1 MSDRD
6 TAVLAGPPRFFSQMT
21 PAKRIGSEGD
31 APIALRRIACGLV
44 LFAAIVVAFW
54 PQAAHAQYTNTT
66 IYSFCV
72 LSSCTDGANPGG
84 AFVADPQ
91 GNLYGTVLVGGA
103 NDLGAVYELTPPPG
117 GSGVWTDTLLYSF
130 CSQGPPC
137 ADGESPQTGVI
148 RDANG
153 NLYGTTLTGGSRSNE
168 GTVFEVSPPQG
179 GHGPWTETVLYAFC
193 TSGTCTDGNQ
203 PLGGL
208 TFDSHGNLYGTT
220 TGGGPHGQGV
230 VFELSPSG
238 GGQWAYNILYGFCA
252 QQGCADGRTPQYGSL
267 VFDAA
272 GNLYGTTQGGGS
284 QNYGTVFE
292 LTPSGGSWTE
302 TVLHS
307 FCSATNCTD
316 GEEPIGGVVLD
327 AHGNIYGVTPGGGT
341 QNLGVAYELSQSGG
355 SWTETVL
362 QNFCDNCTSGY
373 HPQQTMIL
381 DGNGNLYGSTYQGG
395 TLARGVAFE
404 LSPIGGGQ
412 WTETVLYNF
421 CSVGAC
427 LDGAYPQSPM
437 LFDPQGNLYGV
448 ASAGQWGGGVAFEL
462 SPHLT
467 PTSTTLTSAPNPSAY
482 GQSVSLAATVNAQ
495 DGSLP
500 AGTVTFESNG
510 VQIGSAPLNNQ
521 GQAVLT
527 YNALPA
533 GTDNLV
539 AMYGGSTTLAPSTS
553 NTVMQVVNRDATHTT
568 VASSPNPSTSG
579 EQVTITAN
587 ITPAG
592 PPTGTVGFASNGVA
606 ISGCTAVTLNS
617 GTAQCV
623 TSSLAVGTD
632 VVVATYSGD
641 GNYAGSNGSV
651 TQIVNPIPLALQLVT
666 LPPCRIVDTRNLD
679 GTFGGPPIP
688 GNTARAFPLGQSGNP
703 CGIPSNAVAY
713 SLNVTVIPQTTLGY
727 LTIWPTGEGQP
738 TVSTLNSLDGRIK
751 ANAVIIPAGASSGSV
766 SLFVTNTTNVVLDIN
781 GYFIPSNSST
791 LAFYPLTPCRVV
803 DTRHPNGPL
812 GSPYLMHGQERDFPL
827 LESPCIPS
835 SANVQAYSLNFT
847 VVPKTPGGVAYL
859 TVWPQGQS
867 KPLVST
873 LNDLTNTIVANAA
886 IVPAGTGGEGGVATY
901 ASNDTDLIIDINGY
915 FAAPASGG
923 LSFYALTPCRVI
935 DTRHV
940 GNGQPFTGELTVP
953 VETSPCGPPVTAE
966 GYVFNATVVP
976 TGSLG
981 YLTLW
986 PDTEN
991 QPVVSTLNA
1000 LDSAI
1005 TSNMAIVPNVNGK
1018 TDAFASGVTQ
1028 LILDINGYFA
1038 P

>member
-1 MSDRD
+1 MSDRY
-6 TAVLAGPPRFFSQMT
+6 TAVLGLPSRFFSGMT
-21 PAKRIGSEGD
+21 SAKRIDSDGT
-31 APIALRRIACGLV
+31 APIAFRRIAAGV
-44 LFAAIVVAFW
+44 VFFAAIVIGLW
-54 PQAAHAQYTNTT
+54 PQAAHAQYSDTT

-72 LSSCTDGANPGG
+72 LSGCADGANPGG

-91 GNLYGTVLVGGA
+91 GNLYGTTLVGGA
-103 NDLGAVYELTPPPG
+103 YDLGTVYELTPN
-117 GSGVWTDTLLYSF
+117 GSGTWTNTILYSF
-130 CSQGPPC
+130 CPQGPPC

-153 NLYGTTLTGGSRSNE
+153 NLYGTTLTGGSRFNE
-168 GTVFEVSPPQG
+168 GTVFELSPPQG

-193 TSGTCTDGNQ
+193 TNDNCVDGNQ

-220 TGGGPHGQGV
+220 TAGGPHGQGV

-238 GGQWAYNILYGFCA
+238 GGQWTYNILYGFCA
-252 QQGCADGRTPQYGSL
+252 QQGCTDGRTPQYGSL

-272 GNLYGTTQGGGS
+272 GNIYGATEGGGS
-284 QNYGTVFE
+284 QNFGTVFK

-316 GEEPIGGVVLD
+316 GVEPFGGVVLD
-327 AHGNIYGVTPGGGT
+327 VHGNIYGVTPGGGT

-355 SWTETVL
+355 SWTENIL
-362 QNFCDNCTSGY
+362 QNFCDSCTSGY

-381 DGNGNLYGSTYQGG
+381 DANGNLYGNTYQGG

-412 WTETVLYNF
+412 WAETVLYNF
-421 CSVGAC
+421 CSVGDC

-482 GQSVSLAATVNAQ
+482 GQMVSLAATVHAQ

-500 AGTVTFESNG
+500 TGTVTFGSNG

-527 YNALPA
+527 YNALPV

-539 AMYGGSTTLAPSTS
+539 ATYGGSSTLAPSTS
-553 NTVMQVVNRDATHTT
+553 NTVMQVVNRDLTRTT
-568 VASSPNPSTSG
+568 VTSSPNPSTSG

-592 PPTGTVGFASNGVA
+592 PPTGTVGFTSNGVA
-606 ISGCTAVTLNS
+606 ISGCTAVTLSS

-632 VVVATYSGD
+632 ALVATYSGD
-641 GNYAGSNGSV
+641 GNYAGSNGSD
-651 TQIVNPIPLALQLVT
+651 TQIVNPVPAALQFVT
-666 LPPCRIVDTRNLD
+666 LTPCRVVDTRTAD
-679 GTFGGPPIP
+679 GTFGGPPIQ
-688 GNTARAFPLGQSGNP
+688 GQSARAFPLGQSGNP
-703 CGIPSNAVAY
+703 CGIPANAVAY
-713 SLNVTVIPQTTLGY
+713 SLNVTVVPMGRLSY

-738 TVSTLNSLDGRIK
+738 TVSTMNSPDGRVK
-751 ANAVIIPAGASSGSV
+751 ANAAIVPAGNSGGSISV
-766 SLFVTNTTNVVLDIN
+766 FVSNTTNVLLDID
-781 GYFIPSNSST
+781 GYFLPTSGQT

-803 DTRHPNGPL
+803 DTRNANGPL
-812 GSPYLMHGQERDFPL
+812 GGPSLVGGAQRDFPV
-827 LESPCIPS
+827 LESNCDLPS
-835 SANVQAYSLNFT
+835 NAAAYSFNFT
-847 VVPKTPGGVAYL
+847 VLPKGPRVGYL
-859 TVWPQGQS
+859 TVWPAGSSQPG
-867 KPLVST
+867 VST
-873 LNDLTNTIVANAA
+873 LNDPTGTNVANAA
-886 IVPAGTGGEGGVATY
+886 LVPAGTSGAIATY
-901 ASNDTDLIIDINGY
+901 VTDNTDLLIDVDGY
-915 FAAPASGG
+915 FGPAGSGG
-923 LSFYALTPCRVI
+923 LSFYALTPCRVL
-935 DTRHV
+935 DTRGV
-940 GNGQPFTGELTVP
+940 GNGQPFSGQLVVS
-953 VETSPCGPPVTAE
+953 VETSPCGPPASSE
-966 GYVFNATVVP
+966 GYVFNATAIP
-976 TGSLG
+976 DGPLY

-986 PDTEN
+986 PDTET
-991 QPVVSTLNA
+991 QPQVSTLNA
-1000 LDSAI
+1000 KDGAI

-1018 TDAFASGVTQ
+1018 TDAWAQGSTQ
-1028 LILDINGYFA
+1028 LILDISGYFA